1 MNKDPQTVQLESTPS
16 SNTMSELFAFFLDSE
31 NKYIFENLS
40 EVLKQK
46 ANKISKKK
54 SATNEKESKSLDRIL
69 VNSWVLFVKKII
81 INIELLGTY
90 YKKIFIIILKE

>member
-1 MNKDPQTVQLESTPS
+1 MNKDPQTAQLESTLS

-46 ANKISKKK
+46 ANKISKK
-54 SATNEKESKSLDRIL
+54 NQPQM
-69 VNSWVLFVKKII
+69 KK
-81 INIELLGTY
+81 NQ
-90 YKKIFIIILKE
+90 KV

>member
-46 ANKISKKK
+46 ANKISKK
-54 SATNEKESKSLDRIL
+54 NQPQM
-69 VNSWVLFVKKII
+69 KK
-81 INIELLGTY
+81 NQ
-90 YKKIFIIILKE
+90 KV